1 MPAQLNPQRGQTM
14 NLEDMKAAWDILD
27 KRLTEQNRLALQAL
41 TDNRIDRAKSALW
54 PLALGLGVQILF
66 GLALAIPFA
75 IFWIR
80 HLDSIHLAIAGMM
93 VHAYGLMMIIDA
105 GSQLAMIRQIDH
117 GKPVVEIQM
126 ALAKLRDR
134 RVRLAPW
141 LYGVTGCVIW
151 VPFLMVVFA
160 ALGADIWV
168 KVPSVMNWFILSAAV
183 SLTGLFLIQWLVTRR
198 PGSWLA
204 RSVADMNAGNS
215 LIKARKF
222 LEELEQFQKEEA
234 TEGKEGTA

>member
-1 MPAQLNPQRGQTM
+1 M
-14 NLEDMKAAWDILD
+14 NLEDMKAAWEILD

-66 GLALAIPFA
+66 GLTLAIPFA

-93 VHAYGLMMIIDA
+93 VHAYGLLLIIDA
-105 GSQLAMIRQIDH
+105 GGQLAMIRHIDH
-117 GKPVVEIQM
+117 GKPVVEIQTV
-126 ALAKLRDR
+126 LAKLRER

-141 LYGVTGCVIW
+141 IYGITGCVIW

-168 KVPSVMNWFILSAAV
+168 KAPLVLNWLALSAGVA
-183 SLTGLFLIQWLVTRR
+183 LAGFFLLQWLVIRR

-204 RSVADMNAGNS
+204 RSIADMNAGNS

-222 LEELEQFQKEEA
+222 LLELEQFQKEE
-234 TEGKEGTA
+234 TTDGKGGIG